1 MHLVGLTHPNK
12 AGGNRISDARSLEMG
27 TRLVLVP
34 EADNAHDRNAIL
46 IYREGDL
53 RNDIGYLD
61 YVGARQICKL
71 MERGATFSAEVN
83 WINNDNPDLPKVYLC
98 VSQLTEPIRRARPM
112 RRNAPKYPPRFQD
125 QSAAHTTTTASGG
138 YIVRFIRRLFGF

>member
-1 MHLVGLTHPNK
+1 MHLVGLTHPNRV
-12 AGGNRISDARSLEMG
+12 GGNRISDARTLEMG

-34 EADNAHDRNAIL
+34 EADNAYDRNAIL

-61 YVGARQICKL
+61 YAEARQICKL

-98 VSQLTEPIRRARPM
+98 VTQLTEPIRRARPM
-112 RRNAPKYPPRFQD
+112 RRNAPKYPSRFQE
-125 QSAAHTTTTASGG
+125 QSPDDTTATASGG

>member
-1 MHLVGLTHPNK
+1 MHLVGLTHPNRV
-12 AGGNRISDARSLEMG
+12 GGNRISDARTLEMG

-34 EADNAHDRNAIL
+34 EADNAYDRNAIL
-46 IYREGDL
+46 INREGDL

-61 YVGARQICKL
+61 YAGARQICKL

-98 VSQLTEPIRRARPM
+98 VTQLTEPIRRARPM
-112 RRNAPKYPPRFQD
+112 RRNAPKYPSRFQE
-125 QSAAHTTTTASGG
+125 QSPDDTTATASGG